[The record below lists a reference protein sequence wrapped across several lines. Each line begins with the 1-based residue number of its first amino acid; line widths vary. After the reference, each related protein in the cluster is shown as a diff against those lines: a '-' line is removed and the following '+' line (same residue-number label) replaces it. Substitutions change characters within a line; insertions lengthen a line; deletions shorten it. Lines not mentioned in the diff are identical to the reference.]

1 MFRIRAS
8 GRERCMGLLRAEKYN
23 LQGESADWPSS
34 TVRAAATKTLQAW
47 RDEVHDS
54 EIILARRPRL
64 GRWVGPQSNLGRGS
78 CFYSMSGQGKEKHNQ
93 VAHQRDEE
101 GALDTGHVR
110 NAAHDG
116 RKDRSTQDGHYFH
129 GGPAFGIRAK
139 MPDAQCKNRRKHD

>member
-54 EIILARRPRL
+54 EIILARPPRL
-64 GRWVGPQSNLGRGS
+64 GRWV
-78 CFYSMSGQGKEKHNQ
+78 
-93 VAHQRDEE
+93 
-101 GALDTGHVR
+101 
-110 NAAHDG
+110 
-116 RKDRSTQDGHYFH
+116 
-129 GGPAFGIRAK
+129 
-139 MPDAQCKNRRKHD
+139 